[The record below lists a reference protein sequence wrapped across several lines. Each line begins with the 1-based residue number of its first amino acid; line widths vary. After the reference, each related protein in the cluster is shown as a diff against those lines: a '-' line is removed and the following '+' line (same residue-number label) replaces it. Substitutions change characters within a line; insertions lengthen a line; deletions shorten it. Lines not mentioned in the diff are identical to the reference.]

1 MTPSGWQKTFQRE
14 VKNLG
19 LSGLTVA
26 SMRGKVQL
34 KLRSKDSPDQS
45 VCLPFDW
52 EEKNW
57 GDAYTRIRNIFKF
70 ITEGHNLKAAAELA
84 QGKAPKKGKDW
95 AHILDS
101 FKDQKINFG
110 TAIQKQPSIRNIYLH
125 VKWQL
130 M

>member
-1 MTPSGWQKTFQRE
+1 MTPTGWQRTFQRE

-34 KLRSKDSPDQS
+34 KLRSKEAPDQS

-57 GDAYTRIRNIFKF
+57 V
-70 ITEGHNLKAAAELA
+70 
-84 QGKAPKKGKDW
+84 
-95 AHILDS
+95 ILIS
-101 FKDQKINFG
+101 EVIG
-110 TAIQKQPSIRNIYLH
+110 MLVYVHP
-125 VKWQL
+125 
-130 M
+130 